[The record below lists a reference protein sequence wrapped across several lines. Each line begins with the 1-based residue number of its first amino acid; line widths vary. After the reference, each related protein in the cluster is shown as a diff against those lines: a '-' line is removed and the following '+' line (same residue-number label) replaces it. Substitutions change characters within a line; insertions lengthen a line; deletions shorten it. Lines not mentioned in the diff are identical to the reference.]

1 MHTTRRSF
9 LKKAGLIGT
18 AIIAGPAIPA
28 LGSSP
33 AGFAPGIGVC
43 TGFNNAGL
51 LSGLGYSF
59 IEEGVRGFLVPDKPE
74 AEFLEKLEHA
84 RGAGLPVIACNSF
97 LPGNMKSVGPDAVHD
112 DILHFAE
119 TAFRRA
125 RMAGVKIIVFGS
137 GGSRR
142 LPENFSREKALSQ
155 FISLGKQMAPLAGE
169 HGVTIVLEPLN
180 RRECNFINSLED
192 GAEIVIAV
200 DHENYML
207 LADIYHMKMDDED
220 PANIQRFGNLISHVH
235 IAEKEGRAAPGTH
248 GEDFSPWFR
257 ALARTGYEGCI
268 SVECRWDDMA
278 AQAGPAFATITRQV
292 TEI

>member
-18 AIIAGPAIPA
+18 GIIAGPALPA
-28 LGSSP
+28 LGSL
-33 AGFAPGIGVC
+33 ANFAPAIGVC

-51 LSGLGYSF
+51 LSGFGYSF
-59 IEEGVRGFLVPDKPE
+59 IEEGVRSFLVPDKPE
-74 AEFLEKLEHA
+74 PEFLEKLEHS
-84 RGAGLPVIACNSF
+84 RGAGLPVMACNLF
-97 LPGNMKSVGPDAVHD
+97 LPGNMKSVGPEAVHD
-112 DILHFAE
+112 DILQFAE

-142 LPENFSREKALSQ
+142 LPENFPREKALNQ
-155 FISLGKQMAPLAGE
+155 FTGLCKQMAPLAGE
-169 HGVTIVLEPLN
+169 HGVTIALEPLN

-192 GAEIVIAV
+192 GAEIVNAV

-235 IAEKEGRAAPGTH
+235 IAEKEGRSAPGTH
-248 GEDFSPWFR
+248 GEDFIPWFR
-257 ALARTGYEGCI
+257 ALAGTGYEGCI
-268 SVECRWDDMA
+268 SVECRWDDMT
-278 AQAGPAFATITRQV
+278 AQAGAAIATINRQIR
-292 TEI
+292 EI